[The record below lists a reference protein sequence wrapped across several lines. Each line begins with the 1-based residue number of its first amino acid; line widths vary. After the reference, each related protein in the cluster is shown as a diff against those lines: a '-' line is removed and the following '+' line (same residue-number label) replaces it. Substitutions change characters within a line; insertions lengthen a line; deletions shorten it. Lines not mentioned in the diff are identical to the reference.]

1 MLTQWLHA
9 GILAQQKAIVLGQF
23 TQFKLTPHDK
33 GYKLDSVVSWLRS
46 HLRIPVLTD
55 LPFGH
60 VPTKVCLP
68 VGATTHLLVEDRDA
82 LLLWAH
88 GHGL

>member
-1 MLTQWLHA
+1 
-9 GILAQQKAIVLGQF
+9 
-23 TQFKLTPHDK
+23 
-33 GYKLDSVVSWLRS
+33 
-46 HLRIPVLTD
+46 LTD

-68 VGATTHLLVEDRDA
+68 VGQRVSLLVENRDA

-88 GHGL
+88 GSH

>member
-1 MLTQWLHA
+1 MLTQLLHA

-23 TQFKLTPHDK
+23 TQYNLTPHDQ
-33 GYKLDSVVSWLRS
+33 GFHMQSVVNWLRV
-46 HLRIPVLTD
+46 HTKVPVLTD

-60 VPTKVCLP
+60 VFTKVCLP
-68 VGATTHLLVEDRDA
+68 VGQRVSLLVENRDA

-88 GHGL
+88 GAH